1 MTLGEIIKNFRLSS
15 EEEMSI
21 RRFAALSGLS
31 APYISLLERDSSIIP
46 TIKTIN
52 KVAQVMNVS
61 PVADAP
67 TQVPSRI
74 TSTFERAFD
83 EVSDRRAVLPL
94 SLNRLPIISIPI
106 SGATEGRSSAITMVT
121 AIGKRIFSR
130 CETTRSCS
138 ILI

>member
-21 RRFAALSGLS
+21 RRFATLSGLS

-61 PVADAP
+61 ADDIVNQLNSDVP
-67 TQVPSRI
+67 TDNKAKDIKETELISMFRELSDARQEDVLNFVRMIHSN
-74 TSTFERAFD
+74 ER
-83 EVSDRRAVLPL
+83 
-94 SLNRLPIISIPI
+94 
-106 SGATEGRSSAITMVT
+106 
-121 AIGKRIFSR
+121 K
-130 CETTRSCS
+130 
-138 ILI
+138 

>member
-61 PVADAP
+61 ADDIVNQLNSDTP
-67 TQVPSRI
+67 TDNKVKDIKEVELLSMFAELSDSRKEDVI
-74 TSTFERAFD
+74 NFVKMIHS
-83 EVSDRRAVLPL
+83 
-94 SLNRLPIISIPI
+94 N
-106 SGATEGRSSAITMVT
+106 
-121 AIGKRIFSR
+121 
-130 CETTRSCS
+130 ETK
-138 ILI
+138 